1 MKASLTLLML
11 GTVCL
16 LAACSTPKINPEPVE
31 VVTPKPVTPA
41 IRPDNSL
48 FSGENPEMTMMKDG
62 KKLSLVRIM
71 DGAACK
77 NPLEGVK
84 GTFLVYADLSDIER
98 IKRERGAKVFS
109 EFEHKIQ
116 DFSET
121 VLQQAVN
128 DTNLDDNPF
137 ALGKDEARETLAK
150 QLSASFKNAAR
161 DAIAKFEQETTL
173 TINIAPFAPSL
184 VFYQQGCEA
193 AIDETVGSESEPPLK
208 P

>member
-1 MKASLTLLML
+1 MKASSTILML
-11 GTVCL
+11 GAVTV
-16 LAACSTPKINPEPVE
+16 LAACSTPKISPDPVD
-31 VVTPKPVTPA
+31 VATPKTVTPPA
-41 IRPDNSL
+41 QPDNGL
-48 FSGENPEMTMMKDG
+48 FSGQNPEMTIIKGG
-62 KKLSLVRIM
+62 KKLGLVRIM

-77 NPLEGVK
+77 NALEGVK
-84 GTFLVYADLSDIER
+84 GTFLVYADLNDIER
-98 IKRERGAKVFS
+98 IKRERGTKVFND
-109 EFEHKIQ
+109 FEHQIQ
-116 DFSET
+116 TFSES

-150 QLSASFKNAAR
+150 QLSANFQQVASE
-161 DAIAKFEQETTL
+161 AIAKFEKDTTL

-193 AIDETVGSESEPPLK
+193 ALDETVGAESAPPLK